1 MLKERRTF
9 SIGSTRAELGCSTRR
24 LRLAGRLEATPP
36 ARIDYNGRLCSEF
49 DIVLLKIP
57 GLVWAILRRSPQ
69 GGPKNEREGRKEYRG
84 GGKEL

>member
-1 MLKERRTF
+1 MQEERRTF

-36 ARIDYNGRLCSEF
+36 ARLDYNGGLCSEF
-49 DIVLLKIP
+49 EIVLLKIP
-57 GLVWAILRRSPQ
+57 GLVWAILGRSP
-69 GGPKNEREGRKEYRG
+69 RGRRTSVRVGRMYRG

>member
-1 MLKERRTF
+1 MLEERRRF

-36 ARIDYNGRLCSEF
+36 ARLDYNGRLCSEF

-57 GLVWAILRRSPQ
+57 GLVWAILRRSP
-69 GGPKNEREGRKEYRG
+69 RGRRTSVSVGRSMG

>member
-24 LRLAGRLEATPP
+24 LRLAGRLEAALP
-36 ARIDYNGRLCSEF
+36 ARRDYNGRLCSEF

-57 GLVWAILRRSPQ
+57 GLVWAILRKKPA
-69 GGPKNEREGRKEYRG
+69 GPKNEREG
-84 GGKEL
+84 GKDV